1 LVDSF
6 AYYDTLLSDSQIE
19 DISKT
24 NKSLK
29 KLNTGIFLKTYYD
42 ADYVENYNLKDL
54 SGNNNNGEIIGC
66 SVVTPELEEYTKI
79 KIPYRKKSMFQ
90 LLPHE
95 ENGFVGD
102 KWKNQCTRW
111 NQLRFQNEVRNHISL
126 INNDGLST
134 LEYYVYGINKYD
146 DNITQIN
153 VAI

>member
-1 LVDSF
+1 
-6 AYYDTLLSDSQIE
+6 
-19 DISKT
+19 
-24 NKSLK
+24 
-29 KLNTGIFLKTYYD
+29 
-42 ADYVENYNLKDL
+42 
-54 SGNNNNGEIIGC
+54 
-66 SVVTPELEEYTKI
+66 
-79 KIPYRKKSMFQ
+79 MFQ